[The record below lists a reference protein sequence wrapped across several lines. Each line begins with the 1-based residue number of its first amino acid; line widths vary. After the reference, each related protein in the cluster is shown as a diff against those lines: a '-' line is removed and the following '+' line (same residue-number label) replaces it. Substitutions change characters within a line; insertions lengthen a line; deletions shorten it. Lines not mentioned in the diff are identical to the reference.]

1 MGGGTKKER
10 ALMMVGGN
18 LLIGLGVGFYRMGG
32 FGADPYSCMNLGISG
47 FLGLS
52 FGNWQLM
59 ANAILLVIVWFTVKN
74 CIGPGT
80 VVNMVFV
87 GYTADFLCWLFR
99 EQLGLAAGIPL
110 RVAFLLLGMFFLS
123 FGCACYM
130 AAEMGI
136 APYDSIAFIIT
147 KYAGERVSFRTARI
161 VSDIAAVL
169 VGIAFCIAGGS
180 GIRQAAGLGTIICA
194 CCNGPMIQFFRGRLP
209 KRL

>member
-1 MGGGTKKER
+1 MSGGKKKER

-59 ANAILLVIVWFTVKN
+59 ANAVLLIIVWFTVKN
-74 CIGPGT
+74 CIGLGT

-99 EQLGLAAGIPL
+99 EQLALTAGIPL
-110 RVAFLLLGMFFLS
+110 RVIFLLLGMFFLS

-130 AAEMGI
+130 VAEMGI

-147 KYAGERVSFRTARI
+147 KYAGERVSFRMARI
-161 VSDIAAVL
+161 VSDISAVF

-180 GIRQAAGLGTIICA
+180 GIRQTAGLGTIICA
-194 CCNGPMIQFFRGRLP
+194 CCNGPVIQFFRGRLQ